1 VSHCDGDVAQLAIEE
16 HAARDLAAGIGITAD
31 ARRVHGHRRPIPGLL
46 RFRPGAV
53 CARAQQRAH
62 PRADALSQRLGI
74 EPDERLLD
82 GLARVAVAFFSARPQ
97 VCVDRGEAPRH
108 RRVQLDQTRFAAGS
122 APAPAVFA
130 RLARAAASD
139 LHVLAQ
145 AALLDRD
152 GEGHERQI
160 GRRPQGSILVVD
172 CVGVRHAVLEFGS
185 VELRAQQLFRRASE
199 GARDGGIATLGV
211 FGRLLHYPGIVKIR
225 PRCRFGLRG
234 RLDGELGSSR
244 RHLLEHEREKQGFEI
259 HWLNAKSRQ

>member
-1 VSHCDGDVAQLAIEE
+1 VR
-16 HAARDLAAGIGITAD
+16 ART
-31 ARRVHGHRRPIPGLL
+31 
-46 RFRPGAV
+46 
-53 CARAQQRAH
+53 QQRAH
-62 PRADALSQRLGI
+62 PRADALSERLGI

-82 GLARVAVAFFSARPQ
+82 RLAGVAIAFFSARAQ
-97 VCVDRGEAPRH
+97 VRVHRGEAPRH
-108 RRVQLDQTRFAAGS
+108 RRMQLDQTRFAAGS

-139 LHVLAQ
+139 LHVFTQ
-145 AALLDRD
+145 AAFLNRD

-172 CVGVRHAVLEFGS
+172 CVGVRHAVFEFGS
-185 VELRAQQLFRRASE
+185 VELRAQQLFRCGSE
-199 GARDGGIATLGV
+199 GARDGGIATLRV
-211 FGRLLHYPGIVKIR
+211 FGRLLHDPSIVKIR

-234 RLDGELGSSR
+234 RFDGELGSSR